1 MSIHVSHLLKPGSV
15 LLLVARSKTLLQ
27 DMKDKLQ
34 SFTEE
39 QQLVV
44 LYIAVNLSR
53 REGVNETVR
62 VARQEAVNE
71 TDHVLLIN
79 NAG

>member
-1 MSIHVSHLLKPGSV
+1 
-15 LLLVARSKTLLQ
+15 
-27 DMKDKLQ
+27 MKDKLQ